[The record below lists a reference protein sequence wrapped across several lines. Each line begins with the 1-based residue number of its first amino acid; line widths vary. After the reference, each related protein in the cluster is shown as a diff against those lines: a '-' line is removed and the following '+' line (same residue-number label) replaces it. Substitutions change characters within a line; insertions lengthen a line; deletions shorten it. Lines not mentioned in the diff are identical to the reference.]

1 MAVFANPDDAE
12 QAMLERDALESELDN
27 ALRKI
32 VALLI
37 DAKSP
42 DEAAWWLCSNHPRF
56 MLNYSRTLLSNGKM
70 RRLMDMAAKAGA
82 PPTGRDWFEWFER
95 VNEKHE

>member
-1 MAVFANPDDAE
+1 MLAEPDDAE
-12 QAMLERDALESELDN
+12 QVALERDAMESELDS

-37 DAKSP
+37 DGKSP

-56 MLNYSRTLLSNGKM
+56 MLNYSRTLLAQGKM
-70 RRLMDMAAKAGA
+70 RKLMDMAARAGT
-82 PPTGRDWFEWFER
+82 PPTGKDWFEWFER
-95 VNEKHE
+95 VDASSNE